1 MNPLIIVG
9 AIALVI
15 LVIVV
20 AVLAFSSKP
29 KTVVSATGASIAP
42 ASGATIVETP
52 RAIMGKTVTIY
63 RKSGSGG
70 IQLSEVIIRGPGGTR
85 LVPTSAVSSSKFS
98 LDGKFDPAKLIDA
111 NFGTSARTAEPSMAG
126 EVPTITLDMGKDVAI
141 GTIEIAAG
149 TAKDMGKTSGLAVKV
164 TDSSGRET
172 FSRTIT
178 ADRPYYAYSTAG
190 AALPHPPMPM
200 FTGGLLESFSARN
213 NEVIGRFVQSSSL
226 PKIFDGNGLQLNAA
240 SVVATKGS
248 APAYTVDLGSNRG
261 IGRINL
267 EGRGGEHNIVVKSA
281 RGDVTYTAQVKNN

>member
-29 KTVVSATGASIAP
+29 KTVVGATGASIAP

-149 TAKDMGKTSGLAVKV
+149 TA
-164 TDSSGRET
+164 
-172 FSRTIT
+172 
-178 ADRPYYAYSTAG
+178 G